1 MSEKTKGFLKAAWCK
16 FRDALYSVVI
26 TSAAKDTY
34 DKLKK

>member
-1 MSEKTKGFLKAAWCK
+1 MSGKTKGFFKAAWCK